1 MKVAVVEPGPQLCL
15 KKWLFISLDLKNVA
29 VKLNKKA
36 FSLSAFQHIFL
47 PSLKTIMS
55 YIYLT
60 KNSHLTRHKYM
71 CTNIMYKE
79 RKNSKI
85 YFHFYRQM
93 RNRSSLPSP
102 KLDRFLL

>member
-15 KKWLFISLDLKNVA
+15 KKWLFISLDLKNLA

-60 KNSHLTRHKYM
+60 K
-71 CTNIMYKE
+71 
-79 RKNSKI
+79 KI
-85 YFHFYRQM
+85 HISQGT
-93 RNRSSLPSP
+93 STCAQI
-102 KLDRFLL
+102 